1 MDSDDLVKD
10 FEQQLEWFC
19 DRIMEPVP
27 HNPDDKKKVYARM
40 IQTGWIRQSEIDIY
54 EELTKPKDD

>member
-1 MDSDDLVKD
+1 MDTDDFIKD

-27 HNPDDKKKVYARM
+27 IHPKDKEKVFNRM
-40 IQTGWIRQSEIDIY
+40 VETGWIRKSEVEIY
-54 EELTKPKDD
+54 EELTKPDD